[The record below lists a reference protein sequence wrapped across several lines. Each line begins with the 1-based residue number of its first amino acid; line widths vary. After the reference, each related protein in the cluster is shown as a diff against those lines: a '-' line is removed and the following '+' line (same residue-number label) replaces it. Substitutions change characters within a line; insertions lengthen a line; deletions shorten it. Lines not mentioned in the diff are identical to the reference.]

1 MNADP
6 KRLPAAIVFEELPFK
21 EAAEMTYYG
30 ASVIH
35 PKTIKPLANK
45 GIPLLVKNFDNPS
58 LPGIRIHECKVDD
71 LPQQYV
77 TER

>member
-1 MNADP
+1 MPIQNGFQ
-6 KRLPAAIVFEELPFK
+6 LHLYLTELPFK

-45 GIPLLVKNFDNPS
+45 SIPLFVKNFDDPS
-58 LPGIRIHECKVDD
+58 SARNKNS
-71 LPQQYV
+71 
-77 TER
+77 